1 MDNTLVEPHNVDAE
15 IVAIGSCLCAE
26 DGSVYDE
33 LSQTLQPDDFFKTSH
48 KVIFAAMGRIVSE
61 GEDITELSVSD
72 SVRKNGEEEATG
84 GLAELFSITTSVL
97 TSLQGKWAA
106 RQVKEKSNL
115 RKTIRI
121 CREGIEKS
129 RGQSTESSEIGAQIE
144 ASVQAI
150 QDISTI
156 NDGSIRHAASD
167 LRDDIKAMVNGT
179 YEMKST
185 PTYIKQL
192 DDKLS
197 AGGVC
202 GGEVMVIAAP
212 TSCGKTQIALNVVL
226 ANALTHSNAGLYFSF
241 EMQAKSLANRLV
253 QTASG
258 CNLKQAR
265 DGVMN
270 PNDQRKVATAIDRL
284 EASEIFTD
292 HYVRSVEE
300 MRSKARMFKR
310 KHDIKWLVVDYLQLV
325 PYDKRLKKHDGIAQ
339 VSHDIKLMAMELDI
353 PVFLL
358 AQVNR
363 EGAKRD
369 TGLTL
374 YDLKDS
380 GDIENDAD
388 IILLMWPDGKDVDEA
403 KMIDTDGTPYTSLC
417 YNVAKQRE
425 GARDQKGIFKFKN
438 HIGLFI

>member
-1 MDNTLVEPHNVDAE
+1 MHTQPHNIDSE
-15 IVAIGSCLCAE
+15 ITVLGSCLAVP

-33 LSQTLQPDDFFKTSH
+33 LSQTLQPDDFFQTSH
-48 KVIFAAMGRIVSE
+48 KVIFSAMGRVTSD
-61 GEDITELSVSD
+61 GEEITELSVAE
-72 SVRKNGEEEATG
+72 SVRKAGEEGVTG
-84 GLAELFSITTSVL
+84 GVGELFGITSRVD
-97 TSLQGKWAA
+97 SHLQGKWAS
-106 RQVKEKSNL
+106 RQVLEKSKL
-115 RKTIRI
+115 RKIIRLS
-121 CREGIEKS
+121 REAIELAEEDV
-129 RGQSTESSEIGAQIE
+129 TDSSEIGAKLE
-144 ASVQAI
+144 ASVQAV
-150 QDISTI
+150 QDVATI
-156 NDGSIRHAASD
+156 NDGSIRHAASE
-167 LRDDIKAMVNGT
+167 LRDDIKAMINGT
-179 YEMKST
+179 YEINST
-185 PTYIKQL
+185 PTYVKQL
-192 DDKLS
+192 DDKIS

-226 ANALTHSNAGLYFSF
+226 ANALTHSRPGLYFSF

-270 PNDQRKVATAIDRL
+270 TNDQKKVATSIDRL
-284 EASEIFTD
+284 EAAPIFTD

-310 KHDIKWLVVDYLQLV
+310 KHNIEWLVVDYLQLV

-403 KMIDTDGTPYTSLC
+403 KKIDTDGTPYTSLC

-425 GARDQKGIFKFKN
+425 GERDQRGIFKFKN
-438 HIGLFI
+438 HVGLFV

>member
-1 MDNTLVEPHNVDAE
+1 MINQPNNIDAE
-15 IVAIGSCLCAE
+15 IVVLGSCLSSV

-33 LSQTLQPDDFFKTSH
+33 LSQILQPDDFFKTSH
-48 KVIFAAMGRIVSE
+48 KVIFAAMGRVATGGDELS
-61 GEDITELSVSD
+61 ELSVAEA
-72 SVRKNGEEEATG
+72 VRTDGDEGHTG
-84 GLAELFSITTSVL
+84 GVAELFGITSRVD

-106 RQVKEKSNL
+106 KQVLEKSKR
-115 RKTIRI
+115 RKIIRH
-121 CREGIEKS
+121 CREGIELAEEDV
-129 RGQSTESSEIGAQIE
+129 TDSSEIGAQLESSIQ
-144 ASVQAI
+144 SI
-150 QDISTI
+150 QDVVTV
-156 NDGSIRHAASD
+156 NDGSIRHAAAD
-167 LRDDIKAMVNGT
+167 IRDDIKAMINGT
-179 YEMKST
+179 YEIKSM

-192 DDKLS
+192 DDKLA

-226 ANALTHSNAGLYFSF
+226 ANSLTHNKPGLYFSF

-270 PNDQRKVATAIDRL
+270 TGDQKKVATAIDRL
-284 EASEIFTD
+284 EAAPIFTD

-310 KHDIKWLVVDYLQLV
+310 KHSIEWLVVDYLQLV

-403 KMIDTDGTPYTSLC
+403 KKIDTDGSPYVSLC

-425 GARDQKGIFKFKN
+425 GERDQKGIFKFKN
-438 HIGLFI
+438 HVGLFV

>member
-1 MDNTLVEPHNVDAE
+1 MDKIAPHNIDAE
-15 IVAIGSCLCAE
+15 IIVLGSCIFSS
-26 DGSVYDE
+26 DGATYDE
-33 LSQTLQPDDFFKTSH
+33 ISQLLQPDDFFKMSH
-48 KVIFAAMGRIVSE
+48 KVIFEAIGGVAAKGD
-61 GEDITELSVSD
+61 DISELSVSETI
-72 SVRKNGEEEATG
+72 RKTG
-84 GLAELFSITTSVL
+84 GEDAIGGVAELFSITSRVET
-97 TSLQGKWAA
+97 TLQASWAA
-106 RQVKEKSNL
+106 KTVLEKSKL
-115 RKTIRI
+115 RKIIRHS
-121 CREGIEKS
+121 REAIEKA
-129 RGQSTESSEIGAQIE
+129 QEDVTESVEIGAHLE

-150 QDISTI
+150 QDTSSI

-167 LRDDIKAMVNGT
+167 LRDDIKAMINGT
-179 YEMKST
+179 YELKST

-192 DDKLS
+192 DEKIA

-226 ANALTHSNAGLYFSF
+226 ANALTHSKPGLYFSF

-270 PNDQRKVATAIDRL
+270 TNDQKKVAVAIDRL
-284 EASEIFTD
+284 ESAPIFTD

-310 KHDIKWLVVDYLQLV
+310 KHQIEWLVVDYLQLV

-363 EGAKRD
+363 EGAKRE

-403 KMIDTDGTPYTSLC
+403 KKIDSDGSPYVSLC

-425 GARDQKGIFKFKN
+425 GERDQKGIFKFAN
-438 HIGLFI
+438 HVGLFQ

>member
-1 MDNTLVEPHNVDAE
+1 MINQPNNIDAE
-15 IVAIGSCLCAE
+15 IVVLGSCLSSI

-33 LSQTLQPDDFFKTSH
+33 LSQTIQPDDFFKTSH
-48 KVIFAAMGRIVSE
+48 KVIFAAMGRVTSV
-61 GEDITELSVSD
+61 GEELSELSVAEA
-72 SVRKNGEEEATG
+72 VRTDGDEDHTG
-84 GLAELFSITTSVL
+84 GVAELFGITSRVD
-97 TSLQGKWAA
+97 TSLQGRWAA
-106 RQVKEKSNL
+106 RQVLEKSKR
-115 RKTIRI
+115 RKIIRH
-121 CREGIEKS
+121 CREGIELAEEDV
-129 RGQSTESSEIGAQIE
+129 TESSEIGAKLE
-144 ASVQAI
+144 ASIQSI
-150 QDISTI
+150 QDVVTA

-167 LRDDIKAMVNGT
+167 LRDDIKAMINGT
-179 YEMKST
+179 YEIKST

-192 DDKLS
+192 DDKIA

-226 ANALTHSNAGLYFSF
+226 ANSLTHNRAGLYFSF

-270 PNDQRKVATAIDRL
+270 TGDQKKVATAIDRL
-284 EASEIFTD
+284 EAAPIFTD

-310 KHDIKWLVVDYLQLV
+310 KHGIEWLVVDYLQLV

-403 KMIDTDGTPYTSLC
+403 KNIDTDGSPYVSLC

-425 GARDQKGIFKFKN
+425 GERDQKGIFKFKN
-438 HIGLFI
+438 HVGLFV